1 MPLASTG
8 VHSRPPPPRSSSGFR
23 AARSFVYFG
32 NPRCLRVPHLLNG
45 DNLVGVLVS
54 GLVNRGEL
62 GTEARM
68 SQSVLSAC
76 WHSPVPGG
84 LRPTPP
90 EDKPKGGRPPGPT
103 KGRAGV
109 GGHGEPRQGVGAM
122 GNPARM
128 RGAGVGDTPGN
139 LARVWGTHREP
150 SQDAGCAGVGD
161 PAWTPTPTRQPHLAL
176 PEKIQLLIALRS
188 RLDVHSHL
196 GSTGPTPARRD
207 RMPEPGGI

>member
-23 AARSFVYFG
+23 AARSFVYLG
-32 NPRCLRVPHLLNG
+32 NPRRLRVPHLLNG

-68 SQSVLSAC
+68 SQSMLSAC

-109 GGHGEPRQGVGAM
+109 GGHGEPRQDAGRRCG
-122 GNPARM
+122 GHTGEPRQ
-128 RGAGVGDTPGN
+128 GVGDTPGTPPGCGVRGCEGPCLDPN
-139 LARVWGTHREP
+139 PNPTASPGPPREN
-150 SQDAGCAGVGD
+150 
-161 PAWTPTPTRQPHLAL
+161 PA
-176 PEKIQLLIALRS
+176 S
-188 RLDVHSHL
+188 HSASL
-196 GSTGPTPARRD
+196 ET
-207 RMPEPGGI
+207 